1 MPALPR
7 FILILCLSVSTCAM
21 AADTRSE
28 RLWLPASAQNL
39 RPFLQMA
46 ADMALEDETCIE
58 ILYGRLNE
66 YRTAYEEPTFT
77 ILCKKDEKTTFN
89 KVIPITQVDPDYFAR
104 IQASENAASQ
114 SQTLSAEVE
123 ALRQQ
128 LLAPSAVTTP
138 PQTPSPQGSDPA
150 ITDETIAQPTTQ
162 P

>member
-1 MPALPR
+1 MLVLPR
-7 FILILCLSVSTCAM
+7 LMLALCLIAPAGAI
-21 AADTRSE
+21 AAETRSE

-46 ADMALEDETCIE
+46 ADLALEDTTCTE

-77 ILCKKDEKTTFN
+77 ILCKRDERTTFN
-89 KVIPITQVDPDYFAR
+89 KIIPITQVDPDYFAR
-104 IQASENAASQ
+104 LQASENAASQ

-128 LLAPSAVTTP
+128 LLAPSAVATP
-138 PQTPSPQGSDPA
+138 PQTPSPEGAEPT
-150 ITDETIAQPTTQ
+150 ITDETIEQPATQ